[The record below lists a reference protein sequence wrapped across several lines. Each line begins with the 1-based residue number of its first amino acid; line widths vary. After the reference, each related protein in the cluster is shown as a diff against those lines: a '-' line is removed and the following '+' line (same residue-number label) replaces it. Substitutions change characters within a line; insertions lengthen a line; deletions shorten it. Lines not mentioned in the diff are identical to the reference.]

1 MSKLDNDPEQR
12 TLVAK
17 AWRNWVLVFVP
28 SFGFAMT
35 AAYWLGFNLII
46 PFLLMLL
53 VAQLLYQRL
62 VNGRTWSSILWGV
75 HSSGE

>member
-1 MSKLDNDPEQR
+1 MDNDPDRR

-28 SFGFAMT
+28 FFVIAMT
-35 AAYWLGFNLII
+35 AAHWLGFNLII
-46 PFLLMLL
+46 PFMLMLL

-62 VNGRTWSSILWGV
+62 VNGRTWDSILWGV
-75 HSSGE
+75 HSSRE